1 MIDKSISA
9 GYEHVHE
16 FVHWIFGTGIGHSGV
31 RINVQHW
38 QDNVSSRYS
47 VPGKKRE
54 PFFGKYTA
62 KCREFVQ
69 TGMACWSCSI
79 PLEATSTCCNLEC
92 IGGDGTHIGI
102 SSRKAVSVE
111 SIWEPDKPRPS
122 RVNWNRASRRP
133 ASFKTT
139 SEDDVK
145 LDEVAAGI
153 GSDVSAACKFAVAM
167 LRDSERKVMHDQ
179 PELETKLDLLPT
191 VIRSEL
197 IRWYAG
203 LTAESSQ
210 WKPLQ
215 QILLSAVSSESIS
228 GAFPVSSLKPLNDL
242 LRLHE
247 VAQTFPNVKR
257 MEAMSDFLQSTL
269 NLFNT
274 HVMPFHVWKLVQSQV
289 QSFDSDGGMLDCT
302 FRLIHFLGKLDL
314 LRNLLFIA

>member
-79 PLEATSTCCNLEC
+79 PLEATSACCNLEC

-133 ASFKTT
+133 ASFKAT
-139 SEDDVK
+139 SDDEVK
-145 LDEVAAGI
+145 LDIAGDGI
-153 GSDVSAACKFAVAM
+153 SAACAVAVSM
-167 LRDSERKVMHDQ
+167 LRDTGRKNVLEYAEMQ
-179 PELETKLDLLPT
+179 EKLKPLPPE
-191 VIRSEL
+191 IRDEL
-197 IRWYAG
+197 IRWSAG
-203 LTAESSQ
+203 LTSESSQ

-215 QILLSAVSSESIS
+215 QILLCAVSTESIS
-228 GAFPVSSLKPLNDL
+228 GAFPVRSLKPLNEILSLHQDL
-242 LRLHE
+242 QSSCKEVRL
-247 VAQTFPNVKR
+247 AS
-257 MEAMSDFLQSTL
+257 MSDFLKKQAI
-269 NLFNT
+269 
-274 HVMPFHVWKLVQSQV
+274 
-289 QSFDSDGGMLDCT
+289 C
-302 FRLIHFLGKLDL
+302 
-314 LRNLLFIA
+314 